1 MCGRYYVDDETVKE
15 IKKLVWQ
22 IDDAHGSRAVA
33 ALDGVKAGDVF
44 PGCKGLVLS
53 VENGTVCC
61 GWQQWG
67 FLKQWELDS
76 PQNKKLVINAR
87 SESVMEKPMF
97 CESILH
103 NRIVIPAAGFY
114 EWNARREK
122 STFRRMDASVLFM
135 AGCARRYEDGMRFVI
150 LTTLAN
156 ATMEQVHDRMPLIL
170 EPEEAAGWLLDDA
183 AVEGILRK
191 TPCLLGRETDY
202 EQMSLF

>member
-44 PGCKGLVLS
+44 PDCKGLV
-53 VENGTVCC
+53 
-61 GWQQWG
+61 
-67 FLKQWELDS
+67 S

-156 ATMEQVHDRMPLIL
+156 ASMEQVHDRMPLIL